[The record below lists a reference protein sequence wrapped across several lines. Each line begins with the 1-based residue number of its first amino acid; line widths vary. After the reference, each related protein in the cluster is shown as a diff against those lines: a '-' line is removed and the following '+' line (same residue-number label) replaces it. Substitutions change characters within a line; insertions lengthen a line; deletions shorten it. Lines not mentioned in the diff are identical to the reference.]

1 MNIQPRP
8 IIKITDIAEI
18 VPDKYSESTFPEGA
32 LKLSKTTETVV
43 QICARTLANLSIQGG
58 GARGSKK
65 VMRKISKPQ
74 GFRCTYR

>member
-8 IIKITDIAEI
+8 IIKIPNIAEI

-43 QICARTLANLSIQGG
+43 QICARTLANQPIQGG
-58 GARGSKK
+58 GARGCKD
-65 VMRKISKPQ
+65 VMRKI
-74 GFRCTYR
+74 